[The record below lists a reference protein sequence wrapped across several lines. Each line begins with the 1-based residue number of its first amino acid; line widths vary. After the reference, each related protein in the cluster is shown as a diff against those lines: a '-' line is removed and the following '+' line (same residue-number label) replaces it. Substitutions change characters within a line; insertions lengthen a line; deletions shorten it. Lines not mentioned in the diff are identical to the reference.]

1 MSFNWRRLGS
11 EELEAQFNPRMA
23 VPDFQRH
30 FIGWTEHSAAAKAR
44 IDGEYDIRYGTG
56 KLQTLDLHRP
66 PKGSGGAPLV
76 LLVHGGY
83 WRGLDKD
90 TMTFAAEPFLA
101 AGGVVANLNY
111 DLCPA
116 VSLDTIVR
124 QMQEA
129 LTFCA
134 ERAAGWG
141 ADAARLHVI
150 GHSAGAH
157 LAAMMA
163 AAPWPADLPAPPSIA
178 SLGLVSGV
186 YDLEPVLHISVNAD
200 IRLDDAM
207 ARRNSVMRF
216 PPAQGGILRGPVLVA
231 AGDAEPEGWQ
241 AQSVDF
247 HQACRDAGT
256 PAHLMRING
265 ANHFDI
271 LYPLAD
277 PAKPL
282 GNHLLRQTGLL

>member
-11 EELEAQFNPRMA
+11 EDLEAQFNPRMA

-30 FIGWTEHSAAAKAR
+30 FIGWTERSAAAKAR
-44 IDGEYDIRYGTG
+44 INGEYDIRYGAG

-66 PKGSGGAPLV
+66 SNDNGSAPLV

-129 LTFCA
+129 LAFCA
-134 ERAAGWG
+134 GRAAEWG

-186 YDLEPVLHISVNAD
+186 YDLEPVLHVSVNAD

-207 ARRNSVMRF
+207 ARRNSVMGF
-216 PPAQGGILRGPVLVA
+216 PPRLNGILRGPVLVA

-271 LYPLAD
+271 LYPLVD